1 MVVLKDCI
9 VKASEIGATS
19 LALPAVGMGVKGYP
33 SKRVAEV
40 TLQAVKSFTDENPDS
55 ALTMIKLYLHR
66 PSLKPS
72 QILVGLNF
80 KFASNDGSIAKINT
94 TKTLIPVLYNVCNQH
109 FLFETFSGATLI
121 RKEFP

>member
-40 TLQAVKSFTDENPDS
+40 TLQAVK
-55 ALTMIKLYLHR
+55 
-66 PSLKPS
+66 
-72 QILVGLNF
+72 
-80 KFASNDGSIAKINT
+80 
-94 TKTLIPVLYNVCNQH
+94 
-109 FLFETFSGATLI
+109 
-121 RKEFP
+121 

>member
-1 MVVLKDCI
+1 MNLISDDIFFLYAQKLMAILKECI

-55 ALTMIKLYLHR
+55 ALTMIKLYLHQ

-80 KFASNDGSIAKINT
+80 NLRQMMD
-94 TKTLIPVLYNVCNQH
+94 Q
-109 FLFETFSGATLI
+109 
-121 RKEFP
+121 